1 MSSCRPSRRRR
12 CCAEPSDAMNVRDIH
27 AVWDMRARIR
37 TRSAL
42 GRAAEQQAFWLGRTA
57 GASATI
63 ARRASAR
70 SHNPSR
76 RWRCGSPAHARPGV
90 HRHSRRP
97 AVGVPICRGVS
108 GTAQPKQ
115 KLPCLP
121 RIVRRAERHI
131 GLSLMRVLGV
141 AVVNRRAQRL
151 LEDVPRHLADL
162 PNGAAVRAKPRFP
175 ASAALSQPSP
185 ACRPAELLEA
195 AAPPLPARPQ
205 CTAACAAQR
214 LSRLMLPRSCQ
225 CEQARGRRLCGDRD
239 RPQASCVV
247 VCCMRLVSCTAA
259 WGSCVGRCLS
269 RRHALHCGNGRAGA
283 RRVALCAEQHDVLG
297 SARLRRALRL

>member
-63 ARRASAR
+63 AQRASAR
-70 SHNPSR
+70 SHNPIR

-131 GLSLMRVLGV
+131 GLSLVRVLGV
-141 AVVNRRAQRL
+141 AVINRRAQRL

-185 ACRPAELLEA
+185 ACRPAELFEA

-214 LSRLMLPRSCQ
+214 LSRLTLPRSCQ

-239 RPQASCVV
+239 RPQ
-247 VCCMRLVSCTAA
+247 
-259 WGSCVGRCLS
+259 
-269 RRHALHCGNGRAGA
+269 
-283 RRVALCAEQHDVLG
+283 
-297 SARLRRALRL
+297 